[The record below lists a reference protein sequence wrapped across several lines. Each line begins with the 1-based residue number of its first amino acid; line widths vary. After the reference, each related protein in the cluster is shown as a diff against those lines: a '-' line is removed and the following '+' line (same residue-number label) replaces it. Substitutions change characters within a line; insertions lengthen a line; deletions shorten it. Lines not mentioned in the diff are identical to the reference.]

1 LKNIGKRTSF
11 IVIFIVLFA
20 VVLAS
25 CNTATSTTSST
36 TSTTQ
41 TTLTSTTTTTPPTT
55 TSTTLTTTTT
65 NISITTTTPTTLT
78 VTDHYGRVV
87 TIKKFPQRIISLSPA
102 HTEILFALGLGDRVV
117 GVTDYSDYPP
127 EAASKQN
134 VGSYDTPNI
143 EQIVALEPDLVL
155 AGSEHQAE
163 VTAMENRSITVVALD
178 PTTVSMVLST
188 ITFIGE
194 ITGQDKEAEAL
205 VADMRARINA
215 ITTKTESLTAAQK
228 PRVFVVI
235 WHDPIWTVGSGT
247 FHDELIKMAGGVN
260 IAGDLAGYTS
270 ISLENVITGN
280 PQIIIAG
287 VGMGEGTDQSLVF
300 MQTDPRLSNV
310 DARINNKI
318 YGANMD
324 IISRPG
330 PRLDEALELLFKLIH
345 PEMQ

>member
-1 LKNIGKRTSF
+1 
-11 IVIFIVLFA
+11 
-20 VVLAS
+20 
-25 CNTATSTTSST
+25 
-36 TSTTQ
+36 
-41 TTLTSTTTTTPPTT
+41 
-55 TSTTLTTTTT
+55 
-65 NISITTTTPTTLT
+65 
-78 VTDHYGRVV
+78 VV
-87 TIKKFPQRIISLSPA
+87 TIKKFPQRIVSLSPA

-127 EAASKQN
+127 EAATKQN

-155 AGSEHQAE
+155 ASEEHQTE
-163 VTAMENRSITVVALD
+163 VAALESRGITAVALN

-188 ITFIGE
+188 ITLIGE
-194 ITGQDKEAEAL
+194 ITGQDREATAL
-205 VADMRARINA
+205 VTDMRARIDA
-215 ITTKTESLTAAQK
+215 IAAKTQSLTAAQK

-260 IAGDLAGYTS
+260 MAGNLSGYTS

-300 MQTDPRLSNV
+300 MQTDTRLSNV
-310 DARINNKI
+310 DARINNKV

-330 PRLDEALELLFKLIH
+330 PRLMEALELLFKLIH